1 MITKQY
7 TTDKNI
13 NDAYMK
19 LFSEANQILNKIIDN
34 PKLTSVQLDDSN
46 IQYPIDASILE
57 SVKKIVNP
65 CEKPNNP
72 ETGETEYTVRTDD
85 VKKVYPGLFDI
96 ETVTPEGSETSTT
109 VANININSLS
119 EYFAVLGVLSKIHP
133 KFGRIPL
140 DESFFTIDLNTRSI
154 KAPKSNF
161 VYAVKGDHRAETL
174 YFIADRYF
182 DGVDLGYENT
192 NIIIQSEMG
201 TSKNLSKAV
210 LIDRDSKP
218 GYLIFGW
225 PLTNIVTEKNGTLKF
240 AIRFYVNNNDGA
252 IAYSL
257 GTLPQTLTIQSS
269 LFDIKINGT
278 VDDTVPFFINY
289 PITGTPDIVTPDL
302 TNNTT
307 AKDSLI
313 SDISDG
319 KSFFMAEADTGSGS
333 IGQKFTY
340 HWYYSDGQAENP
352 TFGEYTIEPRSVT
365 LMNKTDIDKSD
376 QVTYYNASGNHEE
389 LEKDRI
395 SIPEGE
401 EGQEV
406 LVVDNR
412 KCYPNAGGIYKC
424 DITTE
429 VGLFKDSV
437 SAGPYYVSVPQR
449 VEFAKDD
456 NKNYVDNGLQYTYY
470 ATDNYSKFDLSD
482 YVTKSKLI
490 FNDDDKT
497 NKRYFKGIPIDS
509 ISDTKNTNNMQIIR
523 IDDGDSDASEQT
535 FGIEYTINNVAVKSE
550 NNFTVNLIPEIEE
563 LEAENIKRDK
573 GTSTD
578 GGTSY
583 SLSIDEDP
591 NSALI
596 TSGYVSREYSAIA
609 SVAGQEITLEINNG
623 ILTIPKDLE
632 AHTSISITDSWN
644 LQNGETVHSEYPTG
658 HINTFTFNDLPVLE
672 KSEG

>member
-1 MITKQY
+1 
-7 TTDKNI
+7 
-13 NDAYMK
+13 
-19 LFSEANQILNKIIDN
+19 
-34 PKLTSVQLDDSN
+34 
-46 IQYPIDASILE
+46 
-57 SVKKIVNP
+57 
-65 CEKPNNP
+65 
-72 ETGETEYTVRTDD
+72 
-85 VKKVYPGLFDI
+85 
-96 ETVTPEGSETSTT
+96 
-109 VANININSLS
+109 
-119 EYFAVLGVLSKIHP
+119 
-133 KFGRIPL
+133 
-140 DESFFTIDLNTRSI
+140 
-154 KAPKSNF
+154 
-161 VYAVKGDHRAETL
+161 
-174 YFIADRYF
+174 
-182 DGVDLGYENT
+182 
-192 NIIIQSEMG
+192 
-201 TSKNLSKAV
+201 
-210 LIDRDSKP
+210 
-218 GYLIFGW
+218 
-225 PLTNIVTEKNGTLKF
+225 
-240 AIRFYVNNNDGA
+240 
-252 IAYSL
+252 
-257 GTLPQTLTIQSS
+257 
-269 LFDIKINGT
+269 
-278 VDDTVPFFINY
+278 
-289 PITGTPDIVTPDL
+289 
-302 TNNTT
+302 
-307 AKDSLI
+307 
-313 SDISDG
+313 
-319 KSFFMAEADTGSGS
+319 
-333 IGQKFTY
+333 
-340 HWYYSDGQAENP
+340 
-352 TFGEYTIEPRSVT
+352 
-365 LMNKTDIDKSD
+365 
-376 QVTYYNASGNHEE
+376 
-389 LEKDRI
+389 
-395 SIPEGE
+395 
-401 EGQEV
+401 V

-644 LQNGETVHSEYPTG
+644 L
-658 HINTFTFNDLPVLE
+658 
-672 KSEG
+672 